1 LAVTIRLRRGGRSNR
16 PMYRVVVADSRSPRE
31 GRFLE
36 NLGWYRP
43 LDRPAKVDLN
53 VERILH
59 WLRQGARPSDT
70 VASLFRQTGLAKIWG
85 MAQRGEDYS
94 GETLSGTIRERPHKI
109 KAKARARMKEAV
121 GVKEAGEA
129 AEAESAA
136 APAAEDAEKPSEEAG
151 S

>member
-1 LAVTIRLRRGGRSNR
+1 MAVTIRLRRGGRHNR
-16 PMYRVVVADSRSPRE
+16 PMYRVVAADSRSPRE

-43 LDRPAKVDLN
+43 LDKPAKVDLD
-53 VERILH
+53 VERTLH

-85 MAQRGEDYS
+85 MAQRGEDYA
-94 GETLSGTIRERPHKI
+94 GETLTDTIKERPHKV
-109 KAKARARMKEAV
+109 KSKARARMKEAA
-121 GVKEAGEA
+121 GVQESGGE
-129 AEAESAA
+129 A
-136 APAAEDAEKPSEEAG
+136 APAAKTDAKPAAEAA

>member
-1 LAVTIRLRRGGRSNR
+1 MPVTIRLRRGGRRNR
-16 PMYRVVVADSRSPRE
+16 PMYRVVAADSRSPRE

-36 NLGWYRP
+36 NLGLYHP
-43 LDRPAKVDLN
+43 LDKPARVEFD
-53 VERILH
+53 VERTLH

-94 GETLSGTIRERPHKI
+94 GETLTDTIKERPHKV
-109 KAKARARMKEAV
+109 KSKARARMKEAA
-121 GVKEAGEA
+121 GVEESGGE
-129 AEAESAA
+129 E
-136 APAAEDAEKPSEEAG
+136 APAAKAEEKPAEEAG

>member
-1 LAVTIRLRRGGRSNR
+1 
-16 PMYRVVVADSRSPRE
+16 MYRVVAADSRSPRD

-43 LDRPAKVDLN
+43 LDRPGKVDID
-53 VERILH
+53 VERTIH
-59 WLRQGARPSDT
+59 WLREGAQPSDT

-94 GETLSGTIRERPHKI
+94 GETLAGAIKERPHKV
-109 KAKARARMKEAV
+109 KSKARAHMKEAA
-121 GVKEAGEA
+121 GVQESAEETPAKA
-129 AEAESAA
+129 AEES
-136 APAAEDAEKPSEEAG
+136 DAGKEEKPAGSEEAA